1 MKFYGRGI
9 VWDKENKKALCEFTN
24 GELETTDERTII
36 LLSEAGFQK
45 EETPPVI
52 IKKSRKKKND

>member
-9 VWDKENKKALCEFTN
+9 VWDKENKKALCEFIN
-24 GELETTDERTII
+24 GELETTDERII
-36 LLSEAGFQK
+36 KILSDAGYTK
-45 EETPPVI
+45 EETPPV